1 MIIMA
6 FIYDIKKTIIMK
18 YFFILPSILFVLFSC
33 KENKKTEKKAEKKDH
48 EKYINVFNYLKGQL
62 AHIDTIPYGILNI
75 RLKDTTTI
83 DSVYINAKQLRTM
96 VQPFLD
102 AELEEDY
109 FNEHYTQ
116 TAFGDAT
123 IGTVTV
129 SYFSKV
135 AKDPVQ
141 RIDIYANPTTGEI
154 NKVYIL
160 KNESENINSSQKQL
174 LWTQNQGFSIIEAML
189 DDDGLESTIT
199 NKVILQ

>member
-1 MIIMA
+1 
-6 FIYDIKKTIIMK
+6 MK
-18 YFFILPSILFVLFSC
+18 YFFILPYILFVFFSC

-48 EKYINVFNYLKGQL
+48 DKYINVFDYLKGQL
-62 AHIDTIPYGILNI
+62 AHIDTVPYGILNI

-83 DSVYINAKQLRTM
+83 DSVYIDAKQLRAM

-102 AELEEDY
+102 AELKEDY
-109 FNEHYTQ
+109 FNEYFTQ

-129 SYFSKV
+129 SYFNTV
-135 AKDPVQ
+135 EKDPVQ
-141 RIDIYANPTTGEI
+141 RIDIYANPTTGDI

-160 KNESENINSSQKQL
+160 KNESENSNSAKKQL
-174 LWTQNQGFSIIEAML
+174 LWTQNQGFSIIEAIL
-189 DDDGLESTIT
+189 GDDGLESTIT